1 MFNSSQRVF
10 KSGIFKNNIQKL
22 EKEKLKILN
31 EKINEKKDLNSS
43 HKKLNESIKIQK
55 INVNQFEPH

>member
-22 EKEKLKILN
+22 EKEKIKILN
-31 EKINEKKDLNSS
+31 EKINKKKNLNSS
-43 HKKLNESIKIQK
+43 NKKLNESIKIQK
-55 INVNQFEPH
+55 INVN

>member
-1 MFNSSQRVF
+1 
-10 KSGIFKNNIQKL
+10 L

-43 HKKLNESIKIQK
+43 HKKLNESIKI
-55 INVNQFEPH
+55 